1 MNELLVLVGLAAL
14 GLSLALPVVV
24 KPLLKRLGVVD
35 IPNDRSSHSAVVIRG
50 MGVSVAAA
58 ILVGLVLSLAT
69 GLVAV
74 DRSLIVI
81 VIGMVGAAATL
92 GWIEDFRGL
101 SVKVRATAQL
111 LIGVIGTAAL
121 ATTIDDSSYWWVPI
135 GAIAVATYINAA
147 NFMDG
152 INGISGMHGVVVGL
166 FYSGAGILSDQLW
179 LTVGG
184 LVVAAGFAGFL
195 PWNLGRGFVFLGD
208 VGSYLLGASV
218 AALAVTGLLAGV
230 YLEYLLSPVLIYLA
244 DTFTT
249 FVRRARRGERLHTAH
264 RQHVYQRL
272 TDTGLSHVQVSLLV
286 SVLSALTGAAGFV
299 SATAS
304 APLAVSASL
313 LAAAVV
319 ALYLYS
325 PRIFRALAR
334 RRATAAAGEGAH
346 SSRPARGPS
355 S

>member
-1 MNELLVLVGLAAL
+1 MNSLLVIVGLVAL
-14 GLSLALPVVV
+14 GLSLTLPVVV
-24 KPLLKRLGVVD
+24 KPLLKRWGVID
-35 IPNDRSSHSAVVIRG
+35 IPNHRSSHTTIVVRG
-50 MGVSVAAA
+50 MGVAVAVA
-58 ILVGLVLSLAT
+58 ILAALVLSLAT

-74 DRSLIVI
+74 DRSLILVVI
-81 VIGMVGAAATL
+81 AMVAVAATL

-101 SVKVRATAQL
+101 SVKVRVSAQL
-111 LIGVIGTAAL
+111 MVGVVGTAAL
-121 ATTIDDSSYWWVPI
+121 ATTIDDSSYWWVPV

-166 FYSGAGILSDQLW
+166 FYSWAGVLSDQLW
-179 LTVGG
+179 LTVAG
-184 LVVAAGFAGFL
+184 LVVAAAFAGFL

-208 VGSYLLGASV
+208 VGSYLLGASI
-218 AALAVTGLLAGV
+218 AAIAVTGLLAGV

-249 FVRRARRGERLHTAH
+249 FLRRARRGERLYAAH

-272 TDTGLSHVQVSLLV
+272 TDTGLSHVQVALMV
-286 SVLSALTGAAGFV
+286 SFLSALTGAAGFV
-299 SATAS
+299 LATAP

-313 LAAAVV
+313 FAAAVV
-319 ALYLYS
+319 ALYLCS

-334 RRATAAAGEGAH
+334 RRARADA
-346 SSRPARGPS
+346 
-355 S
+355 

>member
-1 MNELLVLVGLAAL
+1 MTAQLVIVGLLAL

-24 KPLLKRLGVVD
+24 KPLLKRWGVVD
-35 IPNDRSSHSAVVIRG
+35 IPNHRSSHSTVVVRG
-50 MGVSVAAA
+50 MGMAVAVA
-58 ILVGLVLSLAT
+58 ILVALAASLAI

-74 DRSLIVI
+74 DRSLILV

-92 GWIEDFRGL
+92 GWIEDLRGL
-101 SVKVRATAQL
+101 SVRVRAGAQL
-111 LIGVIGTAAL
+111 MIGVVGTIVL
-121 ATTIDDSSYWWVPI
+121 ATTIEDSSYWWIPV
-135 GAIAVATYINAA
+135 GAVAVATYINAA

-166 FYSGAGILSDQLW
+166 FYSGAGVLSDQLW
-179 LTVGG
+179 LTVAG
-184 LVVAAGFAGFL
+184 LVVAAAFAGFL

-208 VGSYLLGASV
+208 VGSYLLGASI
-218 AALAVTGLLAGV
+218 AAIAVTGLLAGV

-249 FVRRARRGERLHTAH
+249 FLRRARRGERLAVAH

-272 TDTGLSHVQVSLLV
+272 TDTGLNHVQVAVLV

-299 SATAS
+299 AATAP

-325 PRIFRALAR
+325 PRIVRAIAR
-334 RRATAAAGEGAH
+334 RRTAVDAGSGE
-346 SSRPARGPS
+346 
-355 S
+355 

>member
-1 MNELLVLVGLAAL
+1 MSPLLALVGIVAL

-24 KPLLKRLGVVD
+24 KPLLKRLGVID
-35 IPNDRSSHSAVVIRG
+35 IPNDRSSHSTTVIRG
-50 MGVSVAAA
+50 MGVAVAVA
-58 ILVGLVLSLAT
+58 ILVALVLSLAT
-69 GLVAV
+69 GLVSV
-74 DRSLIVI
+74 DRSLIAI
-81 VIGMVGAAATL
+81 ILCMVAAAATL

-101 SVKVRATAQL
+101 SIRVRASAQL
-111 LIGVIGTAAL
+111 LVGAVGTVAL
-121 ATTIDDSSYWWVPI
+121 ATTIDDSSYWWVPV

-166 FYSGAGILSDQLW
+166 FYSAAGVLSDQLW
-179 LTVGG
+179 LTVAG
-184 LVVAAGFAGFL
+184 LVLAAAFAGFL

-208 VGSYLLGASV
+208 VGSYLLGATI
-218 AALAVTGLLAGV
+218 AAIAVTGLLAGV

-249 FVRRARRGERLHTAH
+249 LVRRARRGEPLYIAH

-272 TDTGLSHVQVSLLV
+272 TDTGLGHVQVSLLV
-286 SVLSALTGAAGFV
+286 TVLSALTGAAGFV
-299 SATAS
+299 SATAA

-313 LAAAVV
+313 FAAAVV

-334 RRATAAAGEGAH
+334 RRAAADA
-346 SSRPARGPS
+346 
-355 S
+355 

>member
-1 MNELLVLVGLAAL
+1 MNPLLVIVGLVAL

-24 KPLLKRLGVVD
+24 KPLLKRWGVID
-35 IPNDRSSHSAVVIRG
+35 IPNHRSSHTMIVVRG
-50 MGVSVAAA
+50 MGVAVTVA
-58 ILVGLVLSLAT
+58 ILVALVLSLVT

-74 DRSLIVI
+74 DRSLILVI
-81 VIGMVGAAATL
+81 IAMVVVAATL

-101 SVKVRATAQL
+101 SVKVRASAQL
-111 LIGVIGTAAL
+111 MVGVVGTAAL
-121 ATTIDDSSYWWVPI
+121 ATTIDDSSYWWVPV

-166 FYSGAGILSDQLW
+166 FYSWAGVLSDQLW
-179 LTVGG
+179 LTVAG
-184 LVVAAGFAGFL
+184 LVVAAAFAGFL

-208 VGSYLLGASV
+208 VGSYLLGASI
-218 AALAVTGLLAGV
+218 AAIAVTGLLAGV

-249 FVRRARRGERLHTAH
+249 FLRRARRGERLHTAH

-272 TDTGLSHVQVSLLV
+272 TDTGLSHVQVALIV
-286 SVLSALTGAAGFV
+286 SFLSALTGAAGFV
-299 SATAS
+299 LATAP

-313 LAAAVV
+313 FAAAVV
-319 ALYLYS
+319 ALYLCS

-334 RRATAAAGEGAH
+334 RRVRADA
-346 SSRPARGPS
+346 
-355 S
+355 